1 MIAESQNLLETSDYY
16 SQSQNQNLS
25 QEPRYNMLPPG
36 HQQLSIN
43 RMTNSQCFTSS
54 QDNFFNAAES
64 RQVQNGL
71 NIPGGASFLHGTAAN
86 SQNMLAPS
94 YSTSQNLFSASSQNM
109 NNFNSSQ
116 RDFPGSQQVLGEG
129 GDGFSLNAAQNR
141 SFPDNFSR
149 PSSQDPYSSSQN
161 NMRYNEGNRSECII
175 AQGTESQSLL
185 ADRSQVALTLC
196 NSQDVFANAREVI
209 N

>member
-16 SQSQNQNLS
+16 SQSQNQILS

-36 HQQLSIN
+36 HQQLSID
-43 RMTNSQCFTSS
+43 RMTNSQSFPSS
-54 QDNFFNAAES
+54 QVNSFDAAES
-64 RQVQNGL
+64 RQVQNVL

-94 YSTSQNLFSASSQNM
+94 YSTSQNLFSTRSQNM

-116 RDFPGSQQVLGEG
+116 RAFPRSQQVLGEG
-129 GDGFSLNAAQNR
+129 GDGFSLNAFQNR
-141 SFPDNFSR
+141 SSHDNFSG
-149 PSSQDPYSSSQN
+149 PSSQDLYSSSQD
-161 NMRYNEGNRSECII
+161 NMSYNEGNRSECTI

-185 ADRSQVALTLC
+185 ADGSQVALTLC